1 MRKLLMNIQE
11 LEPRAVWQYFH
22 QITQVPRPSA
32 QEEKIQQ
39 YILDE
44 AARLGLPAERD
55 AGGNI
60 RVRKA
65 ASAGRENEP
74 GVILQAHLDM
84 VAQKNRDTVHDFSK
98 DPIRTVID
106 GDWVR
111 ADGTTL
117 GADNGIGVAMVLA
130 ILADKNLSHPPLEAL
145 FTASEEIGLIGASA
159 VQPNWLNGSVLL
171 NLDFEDE
178 GELCIGCAGA
188 TNADY
193 TVPLQY
199 EPLQGQGYQLHVGG
213 LKGGHSGV
221 EIHLQRGNAIK
232 ILARVLQALHDDP
245 NNALK
250 IIGLQAGDLSNAIP
264 READAAVALNDS
276 QLAAVQ
282 QRLHELTAEIRAELP
297 AEDQGLHISLE
308 PGAPFSHIL
317 SAQSARQVIGL
328 LRNLHNGV
336 DRMSVDIPDLVETSN
351 NLAAVKTDDKAL
363 YILCMLR
370 SSVDS
375 ARAELAA
382 RIEALFTLVGG
393 SWQYSGSYSGWKPQ
407 PHSEL
412 VEKLVALGTKI
423 YGKAPSVK
431 AIHAGLE
438 CGMLFTN
445 YPHWQ
450 MASFGPHIVSPHSP
464 DEKVNIAS
472 VGRCYQWLTDYL
484 QNK

>member
-98 DPIRTVID
+98 DPIRTVVK
-106 GDWVR
+106 GDWVH

-375 ARAELAA
+375 ARAELVA

>member
-1 MRKLLMNIQE
+1 MNIQE

-145 FTASEEIGLIGASA
+145 FTASEEIGLLGASA

-375 ARAELAA
+375 ARAELVA
-382 RIEALFTLVGG
+382 RLEALFTLVGG

>member
-1 MRKLLMNIQE
+1 MNIQE

-65 ASAGRENEP
+65 ATAGRENEP

-199 EPLQGQGYQLHVGG
+199 EPLQGQGYQLHVCG

-317 SAQSARQVIGL
+317 SEQSARQVIGL

-375 ARAELAA
+375 ARAELVA

-393 SWQYSGSYSGWKPQ
+393 SWQYSSSYSGWKPQ

-412 VEKLVALGTKI
+412 VEKLAALGEKI
-423 YGKAPSVK
+423 YGKAPQVK

-438 CGMLFTN
+438 CGILYTH

-450 MASFGPHIVSPHSP
+450 MASFGPHITGPHSP

>member
-1 MRKLLMNIQE
+1 MSIQE
-11 LEPRAVWQYFH
+11 LAPRGVWQYFY
-22 QITQVPRPSA
+22 QITQIPRPSH

-55 AGGNI
+55 ARGNI
-60 RVRKA
+60 RVCKA
-65 ASAGRENEP
+65 GSAGRENEP

-84 VAQKNRDTVHDFSK
+84 VAQKNSDTVHDFSK
-98 DPIRTVID
+98 DPIRTVVK
-106 GDWVR
+106 GDWVH

-117 GADNGIGVAMVLA
+117 GADNGIGVAMILAVLA
-130 ILADKNLSHPPLEAL
+130 DPNLSHPPLEGL
-145 FTASEEIGLIGASA
+145 FTASEEVGLEGALA
-159 VQPNWLNGSVLL
+159 VQPGWLQGDILL
-171 NLDFEDE
+171 NLDYEEE

-188 TNADY
+188 VNGDY
-193 TVPLQY
+193 TLPLQY
-199 EPLQGQGYQLHVGG
+199 EALDGQGYQLRVRG

-232 ILARVLQALHDDP
+232 ILARALQTLHEDKDY
-245 NNALK
+245 ALK
-250 IIGLQAGDLSNAIP
+250 IASITAGDLRNAIP
-264 READAAVALNDS
+264 READAVVALSGS
-276 QLAAVQ
+276 QLAAAQ
-282 QRLHELTAEIRAELP
+282 QTLHELTAQIRAELP
-297 AEDQGLHISLE
+297 AEDQGLQISLE
-308 PGAPFSHIL
+308 PGEAISRVL
-317 SAQSARQVIGL
+317 DGQSAARVIAV

-336 DRMSVDIPDLVETSN
+336 DRMSVDIPGLVETSN
-351 NLAAVKTDDKAL
+351 NVAVVRTDDTL
-363 YILCMLR
+363 RVRCMLR

-375 ARAELAA
+375 ARDDLAA
-382 RIEALFTLVGG
+382 RMEALLNLAGG
-393 SWQYSGSYSGWKPQ
+393 SAAYTGAYSGWKPQ
-407 PHSEL
+407 PHAEL
-412 VEKLVALGTKI
+412 VEKLAALGEKI
-423 YGKAPSVK
+423 YGKTPPVK

-438 CGMLFTN
+438 CGILYTH

>member
-1 MRKLLMNIQE
+1 MNIQE

-145 FTASEEIGLIGASA
+145 FTASEEIGLLGASA

-351 NLAAVKTDDKAL
+351 NVAAIKTDDKAL
-363 YILCMLR
+363 YVLCMLR

-375 ARAELAA
+375 ARAELVA
-382 RIEALFTLVGG
+382 RNEALFSLVGG
-393 SWQYSGSYSGWKPQ
+393 SWQYSGTYSGWKPQ

-412 VEKLVALGTKI
+412 VEKLAALGEKI
-423 YGKAPSVK
+423 YGKAPQVK

-438 CGMLFTN
+438 CGILYTH

>member
-1 MRKLLMNIQE
+1 MNIQE

-60 RVRKA
+60 RVRKT

-145 FTASEEIGLIGASA
+145 FTASEEIGLLGASA

-199 EPLQGQGYQLHVGG
+199 ESLQGQGYQLHVGG

-282 QRLHELTAEIRAELP
+282 QRLHELTAEIRAELS

-375 ARAELAA
+375 ARAELVA

>member
-1 MRKLLMNIQE
+1 MNIQE

-145 FTASEEIGLIGASA
+145 FTASEEIGLLGASA

-297 AEDQGLHISLE
+297 AEDRGLHISLE
-308 PGAPFSHIL
+308 PGASFSHIL
-317 SAQSARQVIGL
+317 SEQSARQVIGL

-375 ARAELAA
+375 ARAELVA

>member
-1 MRKLLMNIQE
+1 MNIQE

-60 RVRKA
+60 RVRKTA
-65 ASAGRENEP
+65 TAGRENEP

-145 FTASEEIGLIGASA
+145 FTASEEIGLLGASA

-282 QRLHELTAEIRAELP
+282 QRLHELTAEIRAELS

>member
-1 MRKLLMNIQE
+1 MNIQE

-130 ILADKNLSHPPLEAL
+130 ILADKNLSHPQLEAL
-145 FTASEEIGLIGASA
+145 FTASEEIGLLGASA

-375 ARAELAA
+375 ARAELVA

>member
-1 MRKLLMNIQE
+1 MNIQE

-423 YGKAPSVK
+423 YGKAPSV
-431 AIHAGLE
+431 
-438 CGMLFTN
+438 MLFTK

>member
-1 MRKLLMNIQE
+1 MNIQE

-60 RVRKA
+60 RVRKTA
-65 ASAGRENEP
+65 TAGRENEP

-145 FTASEEIGLIGASA
+145 FTASEEIGLLGASA

-297 AEDQGLHISLE
+297 AEDRGLHISLE
-308 PGAPFSHIL
+308 PGASFSHIL
-317 SAQSARQVIGL
+317 SEQSARQVIGL